1 MRGRDVG
8 YFAAIAAIAGSCR
21 SSPGVNTPH
30 AAATVPP
37 TPLVLAIDEGERR
50 VRRPQAG
57 GLSSPFILKVDA
69 RNGGSPDLMM
79 GYEDIAPGQAIAPH
93 RHQLADEIIFV
104 HQGTGV
110 VEVDTQV
117 LPFSTGA
124 TIYVPKQVRVT
135 LRNTG
140 AGPVSIAFVF
150 SKPGFEEYLRDTSVP
165 EGQPV
170 IPLSVDERR
179 TIRARH
185 QWHTVY
191 EQP

>member
-1 MRGRDVG
+1 MRGRDVW
-8 YFAAIAAIAGSCR
+8 YLAAMVAIAGSCLPA
-21 SSPGVNTPH
+21 PGVSTSH
-30 AAATVPP
+30 AVASVPP

-50 VRRPQAG
+50 VRRAQVS

-69 RNGGSPDLMM
+69 RNGGSADLVM
-79 GYEDIAPGQAIAPH
+79 GYEDLAPGQAIAPH

-110 VEVDTQV
+110 VEVDARV
-117 LPFSTGA
+117 VPFSPGA
-124 TIYVPKQVRVT
+124 TIYIPKHVRVT

-140 AGPVSIAFVF
+140 AGPVSVAFVF

-170 IPLSVDERR
+170 TPLSADERR

-185 QWHTVY
+185 RWHTVY

>member
-8 YFAAIAAIAGSCR
+8 YLAAIAVIAGSCR
-21 SSPGVNTPH
+21 AAPGVSTPQS
-30 AAATVPP
+30 AAMVPP

-50 VRRPQAG
+50 LRRPQAA
-57 GLSSPFILKVDA
+57 GLSSPFIVKVDG
-69 RNGGSPDLMM
+69 RNGGSADMVM

-93 RHQLADEIIFV
+93 RHQVADEIIFV

-110 VEVDTQV
+110 VEVDTRV
-117 LPFSTGA
+117 VPFSTGA
-124 TIYVPKQVRVT
+124 TIFVPKHVRVA

-170 IPLSVDERR
+170 TPLSADERR
-179 TIRARH
+179 RIRVHH